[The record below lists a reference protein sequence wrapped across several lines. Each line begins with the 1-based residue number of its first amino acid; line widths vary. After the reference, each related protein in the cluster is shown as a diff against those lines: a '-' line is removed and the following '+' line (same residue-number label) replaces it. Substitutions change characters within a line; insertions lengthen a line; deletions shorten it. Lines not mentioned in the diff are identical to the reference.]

1 MPLQMAA
8 PPASSGTL
16 PPVDGLRPGR
26 RDEPAWARPPLDLLA
41 PAARSRLI
49 AADQHRLAKGD
60 RTDWGDRDC
69 LHLLRS
75 GWMAQFRTL
84 TDGRRH
90 ILRFLMPG
98 DLVGVTSQFSGS
110 VPAPAVALTD
120 ARVATVP
127 VAELIDAASASAMRQ
142 LCVILALENAQAHET
157 LLSLGCLNADERL
170 AALLLGLFERA
181 AARDLV
187 SDRGLR
193 LPLTQLDIADALGI
207 SPVHTNRMVMKL
219 QRAGLIRL
227 KAEWLQILDGPGL
240 EAVAQ
245 WPRPLAWASRP
256 DHAPRPQPPSGVR
269 RPPGPKAP
277 AVPQRTA
284 KRILVVEDD
293 QVLALHVQGILR
305 SLGFEILGPAPS
317 LEDGL
322 RLAEAGDLDAAVLDV
337 RLDHGQ
343 RVFPVA
349 RTLQR
354 RSIPFSFMTG
364 YTDPELDSFGA
375 PVIQKPVEAGTVTA
389 VIEQL
394 IH

>member
-1 MPLQMAA
+1 MPFRVAA
-8 PPASSGTL
+8 PPASSGF
-16 PPVDGLRPGR
+16 PSPADVVRPSR
-26 RDEPAWARPPLDLLA
+26 RDAHAAARPQLDLLA
-41 PAARSRLI
+41 PEVRSRL
-49 AADQHRLAKGD
+49 AGAEQLRLVKGE

-90 ILRFLMPG
+90 VLRFLMPG
-98 DLVGVTSQFSGS
+98 DLVGVTSQFSGAA
-110 VPAPAVALTD
+110 PAPAVALTD

-127 VAELIDAASASAMRQ
+127 VAELIDPASAVALRQFCIVLAM
-142 LCVILALENAQAHET
+142 ENVQAHET
-157 LLSLGCLNADERL
+157 LLSLGCLNAEERL
-170 AALLLGLFERA
+170 AALLLSLFERA
-181 AARDLV
+181 WARDLV

-193 LPLTQLDIADALGI
+193 LPLTQQDIADALGI

-219 QRAGLIRL
+219 QRDGLIRL
-227 KAEWLQILDGPGL
+227 KAEWLQILDGSGL

-245 WPRPLAWASRP
+245 WSRP
-256 DHAPRPQPPSGVR
+256 MAWTKGSDQGSERPADAVR
-269 RPPGPKAP
+269 RPPRPTAP
-277 AVPQRTA
+277 SPVERTA
-284 KRILVVEDD
+284 RRILVVEDD
-293 QVLALHVQGILR
+293 QILALQMQAILS
-305 SLGFEILGPAPS
+305 SLGFEVLGPAGS
-317 LEDGL
+317 LEAGL
-322 RLAEAGDLDAAVLDV
+322 RLAEASEVDAAVLDV
-337 RLDHGQ
+337 RLDQGQ

-364 YTDPELDSFGA
+364 YTDPELEGFAA
-375 PVIQKPVEAGTVTA
+375 PVLKKPIESGSVAA